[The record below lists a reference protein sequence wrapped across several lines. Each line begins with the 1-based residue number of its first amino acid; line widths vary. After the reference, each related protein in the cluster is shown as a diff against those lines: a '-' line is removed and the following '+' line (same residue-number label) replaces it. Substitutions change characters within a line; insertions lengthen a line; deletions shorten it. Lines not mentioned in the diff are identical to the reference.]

1 MKKSSNNQVYSMHSF
16 YTGLLD
22 IRHSPLLLLTLGIS
36 HMFNILHTGKT
47 FAWEKFNSFY
57 DFHLNISHILE
68 TL

>member
-1 MKKSSNNQVYSMHSF
+1 MHSF

-36 HMFNILHTGKT
+36 HMFNILQTGKLLRGK
-47 FAWEKFNSFY
+47 KFSSFY